1 MIEAT
6 ADAKTQAPSLAD
18 LIIAKT
24 LAADAPPTAPAPG
37 HEPILDTDEPVK
49 RLPLP
54 ELLSTITKAQGK
66 PLTHLVTE
74 MARLSFAPTRIS
86 PEEYLDLR
94 LYDDA
99 GLAGANKKEFV
110 GMKGC
115 KEIALAANQNPN
127 WFAMATEKLPFYAVM
142 GAYGLPTIRQKAVYH
157 PRVRLPG
164 LNSIPNKDE
173 LAAWLRNPAN
183 YPCFGKPVNG
193 SLSLGTVAIDAYEPD
208 TDKLVLKSGRKV
220 DVWPLVEEIR
230 AHYRGEGY
238 MFQERLLPHPE
249 MAALTGDRIGTIRVY
264 TIWTDNGPEVHRVCW
279 KVPAGANMADN
290 FWRKG
295 NMLAA
300 LDEATGEV
308 KRVIRGT
315 GPSQQEIETHP
326 DTGARLVGA
335 KSSVEGH
342 SRPVDLGRP
351 CTERNPAHR
360 LGHRHDRSRRGAG
373 RGEQHPRLPAGA
385 DGRAA
390 RRQRCADEELPDAHE
405 HGLQGRRRLKC
416 DGRQVGPAAW
426 PERGVRFAQAGMS
439 LSSS

>member
-335 KSSVEGH
+335 KIPQWKDILDLSIWGARVLNEIPLIGWDIAMTDRGAVLVEANNT
-342 SRPVDLGRP
+342 PDF
-351 CTERNPAHR
+351 R
-360 LGHRHDRSRRGAG
+360 LVQMAERRGANDA
-373 RGEQHPRLPAGA
+373 RMRNFLTRMNMVYKVAGVSSA
-385 DGRAA
+385 TAA
-390 RRQRCADEELPDAHE
+390 KSVRQR
-405 HGLQGRRRLKC
+405 GLNAVFGSLK
-416 DGRQVGPAAW
+416 RA
-426 PERGVRFAQAGMS
+426 
-439 LSSS
+439 